1 MARAAIFIGVNKT
14 GELPILQDA
23 AAGAIRLH
31 DEWANHQKLGPAAL
45 ITDQQKPVTADEI
58 QKAIEKI
65 LKPGNVEQ
73 LFVYFAGHGVNVRM
87 GEYWLLS
94 DAPRWT
100 QAAVN
105 VRGSEFLARYSGVP
119 HVVFISDAC
128 RTAADTINAQNV
140 TGTDIFPNEQ
150 LTDTEKPVDL
160 FYSCALG
167 KPAHEARDVN
177 VTASQFKALYTA
189 ALTKALCFQEPEVV
203 EWIKEGGADVGYVRP
218 RRLRDYLK
226 VAVSKQIRDLNL
238 QNTVIQVPD
247 AHISSDPDAWLSRLT
262 GTAPPAK
269 APDRS
274 PRRGGP
280 GSRGGTL
287 AGPGVRRPEDLGSGA
302 GSDARAVSMSLV
314 SMAIRN
320 PGLISDAITVVA
332 SAGPQHFET
341 QSGFKIRGA
350 RIAEGYAIGAN
361 LEQLGP
367 SRELARVN
375 GASQHGASVLLVLE
389 NGTGIVLP
397 AIPEF
402 IAALTMEEGD
412 LIDVAYEPSDNTQRG
427 QEYRHY
433 AKELRTLRKVI
444 SSATLTGSFRLD
456 GDEALS
462 LAQRLQSRKGT
473 DPSLAIYAAY
483 AYNDLHRSDLLEQ
496 MNGYMTGDLGASLFD
511 VAMLA
516 GTLDGKELP
525 KRPPVF
531 GFAPLLSQGWAYLR
545 ARRIALPEG
554 CGELHQTLTE
564 SLWTMFNPDGV
575 KRLRETIFRGAQP
588 WQVV

>member
-1 MARAAIFIGVNKT
+1 MTRAAIFIGVNKT
-14 GELPILQDA
+14 GDLPVLQDA
-23 AAGAIRLH
+23 ASGARRLH
-31 DEWANHQKLGPAAL
+31 DEWAHHQKLGPAIL
-45 ITDQQKPVTADEI
+45 ITDERNAVTADDI
-58 QKAIEKI
+58 QKAIEDI
-65 LKPGNVEQ
+65 LEPDNVEQ

-94 DAPRWT
+94 DAPKRT

-189 ALTKALCFQEPEVV
+189 ALTKALCFQEAEVV
-203 EWIKEGGADVGYVRP
+203 DWVKEEGADVGYIRP
-218 RRLRDYLK
+218 RRLRDFLK
-226 VAVSKQIRDLNL
+226 TAVSKQIRDLSL
-238 QNTVIQVPD
+238 QNTVIQVSD
-247 AHISSDPDAWLSRLT
+247 AHISSEPDAWLSRLT
-262 GTAPPAK
+262 RQVPPPK
-269 APDRS
+269 THDRR
-274 PRRGGP
+274 PRGDGLLRGGLA
-280 GSRGGTL
+280 SRAMSSKDSGF
-287 AGPGVRRPEDLGSGA
+287 GPIPDGRT
-302 GSDARAVSMSLV
+302 VSQSLV
-314 SMAIRN
+314 SMAIRD
-320 PGLISDAITVVA
+320 PRLVSDAIVVVA

-341 QSGFKIRGA
+341 QCGFKIRGA
-350 RIAEGYAIGAN
+350 RIAESFAIGAT
-361 LEQLGP
+361 LERLGP
-367 SRELARVN
+367 SRELVRVK
-375 GASQHGASVLLVLE
+375 GASRAGASTLLVMD

-402 IAALTMEEGD
+402 IASLTMEEGD

-427 QEYRHY
+427 EEYRNY
-433 AKELRTLRKVI
+433 SKELRTLRKVI
-444 SSATLTGSFRLD
+444 SSASLTGSFRLD
-456 GDEALS
+456 GGEALS
-462 LAQRLQSRKGT
+462 LAQRLQSLKGT
-473 DPSLAIYAAY
+473 DPSLAVYAAY
-483 AYNDLHRSDLLEQ
+483 AYNDLHRQDLLQ
-496 MNGYMTGDLGASLFD
+496 RMNGYMKDDLGASLFD
-511 VAMLA
+511 VGMLA
-516 GTLDGKELP
+516 GALDAKKLSQ
-525 KRPPVF
+525 RPPVL

-554 CGELHQTLTE
+554 CDALPRMLTQ

-575 KRLRETIFRGAQP
+575 SRLRETIFLGAQP
-588 WQVV
+588 WQII

>member
-1 MARAAIFIGVNKT
+1 MTRAAIFIGVNKT
-14 GELPILQDA
+14 GELPVLQDA
-23 AAGAIRLH
+23 VAGATRLR
-31 DEWANHQKLGPAAL
+31 DEWAIQQNLGPTAL
-45 ITDQQKPVTADEI
+45 ITDKQKPVTADEI
-58 QKAIEKI
+58 QKAIEDI
-65 LKPGNVEQ
+65 LEPGDVEQ

-94 DAPRWT
+94 DAPKRT

-105 VRGSEFLARYSGVP
+105 VRGSEFLARYAGVP

-177 VTASQFKALYTA
+177 VTASQFKAFYTA
-189 ALTKALCFQEPEVV
+189 ALTKALCFREPEVV
-203 EWIKEGGADVGYVRP
+203 DWIKEGGAAVGYVRP
-218 RRLRDYLK
+218 RRLRDFLK
-226 VAVSKQIRDLNL
+226 VAVSKQIRSLNL

-247 AHISSDPDAWLSRLT
+247 AHVSSEPDAWLSRLT
-262 GTAPPAK
+262 GQAPPAK
-269 APDRS
+269 AADRG
-274 PRRGGP
+274 PLRGGP
-280 GSRGGTL
+280 VL
-287 AGPGVRRPEDLGSGA
+287 NAGLLTDSDATRLEDSGSGA
-302 GSDARAVSMSLV
+302 IAAVRAVSQSLV
-314 SMAIRN
+314 SIAIRN
-320 PGLISDAITVVA
+320 PGLISGAITVVA

-341 QSGFKIRGA
+341 QCGFKIRGT
-350 RIAEGYAIGAN
+350 RIAEGYAIGAS
-361 LEQLGP
+361 LERLGP
-367 SRELARVN
+367 SHDLVRVN
-375 GASQHGASVLLVLE
+375 GASKPGASVLLVLE
-389 NGTGIVLP
+389 NGAGIVLP

-412 LIDVAYEPSDNTQRG
+412 LIEVAYEPSDNTQRYE
-427 QEYRHY
+427 QYRPY

-462 LAQRLQSRKGT
+462 LAQRLQSLKGS

-483 AYNDLHRSDLLEQ
+483 AYNDLHRQDLVKQ
-496 MNGYMTGDLGASLFD
+496 MNGYMTFDLGASLFD

-516 GTLDGKELP
+516 GTLDGKKLP
-525 KRPPVF
+525 QRPAVL

-545 ARRIALPEG
+545 ARRIELPNG
-554 CGELHQTLTE
+554 CDELPQMLTE